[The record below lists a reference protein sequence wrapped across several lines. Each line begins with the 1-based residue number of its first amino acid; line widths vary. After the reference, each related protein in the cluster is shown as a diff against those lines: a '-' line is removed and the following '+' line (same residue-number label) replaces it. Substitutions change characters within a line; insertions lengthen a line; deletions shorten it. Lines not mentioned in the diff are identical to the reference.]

1 MRAYRFSS
9 LSLLLFLGKWL
20 LLAFIIAVLAGTASA
35 FFLFS
40 LEWATAT
47 REAHR
52 WLIWLLPF
60 AGFAVGWIYLRYGT
74 CVEAGNNLILEEI
87 HDPKC
92 VIPLRMAP
100 MVFFGTVV
108 SHLFGASVGREGTA
122 VQMGASIAD
131 RFTAIFRLN
140 HDARSMVLMAGISA
154 GFSSVFGTPLAGA
167 LFGLEVLAIGRIN
180 YNAILP
186 CLFAAIIAD
195 RVGIMWGV
203 QHTHYF
209 ITGFPTLTLWTL
221 LAIIIADRVGI
232 MWGVQHTHYFIA
244 SFPTLTLWTLLAIII
259 AGCCFGLAARI
270 FADSTQ
276 AIGALMKKWIH
287 YAPLRPFIGGLAI
300 ACAVWLLHGER
311 YIGLGIPVIVDAFQQ
326 PLAPWDSFGK
336 LLFTAVSLGS
346 GFKGGEVT
354 PLFYVGATL
363 GNALAPLLHM
373 PLGFLAGIGF
383 VAVFAGAANTP
394 VASTLM
400 AIELFGSEIGIYA
413 ALACVVAWLVSGY
426 SGIYRSQ
433 RIACRKQSDV
443 PTGIRLSEFPEWYQ
457 SQKNR
462 QKADKETPAS

>member
-74 CVEAGNNLILEEI
+74 SVEAGNNLILEEI

-209 ITGFPTLTLWTL
+209 IT
-221 LAIIIADRVGI
+221 
-232 MWGVQHTHYFIA
+232 

-276 AIGALMKKWIH
+276 AIGALMKKRIH

-311 YIGLGIPVIVDAFQQ
+311 YIGLGISVIVDAFQQ
-326 PLAPWDSFGK
+326 PLAPWDSLGK

-457 SQKNR
+457 SQKSR